1 MDIIDILL
9 AKKLTPQEQ
18 VETYAKKAEAAV
30 KDAQSAISD
39 AQLAI
44 DAVDDIRAE
53 TEQMNTDSQQTL
65 ANANQALEDTNSAL
79 ANVQQAIENI
89 DAAVLETAQE
99 ELVNIADNEV
109 DKLAFALTTAN
120 SSAAI
125 DKALKITYPNGA
137 ERLVNSVVKYYKTT
151 GNNEDGTMTQKA
163 ITQAISKGGGG
174 SSSITIQGAPGSV
187 IILGADGKLIASENI
202 SESNIIEA
210 LIKSGSYSTAHALGL
225 SIDYENKSFERSQ
238 EASGLIAGS
247 GFNKY
252 KMYGGRKRC
261 LVNNDGKIIAFYGDV
276 NYNDSKDSG
285 YQTMVYQPKFYYSR
299 VPLKLDKTTVGS
311 IIRNETLMISEEPQ
325 QGFKLHPLFINELG
339 EELDYVLLPA
349 YDGSVETNDSDSYTD
364 NAIANFSKAKLS
376 SVVGAKPIGGLNNNL
391 TTVSAEQLAQNR
403 GPRWHITNMQVES
416 ANQMLEMIEF
426 GTMNGQTALE
436 AGIGNIP
443 NNATANCSATT
454 GSTSSLGND
463 SGAAASTSFTIAGKT
478 TTYSEPGRRAISYR
492 GMENP
497 WGNMWRIVGGITLWG
512 DGYTKGGVPYICRD
526 FNYSLYDVTNYDSA
540 GFCLPSVQDW
550 ITAMGYGGE
559 EFDWVYLPAEC
570 SVSGNSALPVGDNIW
585 LTAGLNGLNM
595 VVAGGSWSFNVNNG
609 PFYYGCD
616 NHPNQTARSYN
627 ARIMLIPHLD
637 DAAYAYNVSLWESKI
652 GG

>member
-30 KDAQSAISD
+30 RDAQTAISD

-53 TEQMNTDSQQTL
+53 TEQMNSDSQQAL
-65 ANANQALEDTNSAL
+65 ENANKALTDTNNALEA
-79 ANVQQAIENI
+79 VQEAIDNI
-89 DAAVLETAQE
+89 DTTILETAKE
-99 ELVNIADNEV
+99 ELVDIADDEI
-109 DKLAFALTTAN
+109 DKLALALTITN
-120 SSAAI
+120 SSTAI
-125 DKALKITYPNGA
+125 DKTLKITYPNGA
-137 ERLVNSVVKYYKTT
+137 ERLINSIVKYYKTT

-163 ITQAISKGGGG
+163 ITEAIRKGGGG
-174 SSSITIQGAPGSV
+174 SIAIEGKPGSI
-187 IILGADGKLIASENI
+187 IILGSDGKLIASDTVL
-202 SESNIIEA
+202 ESDIIEA
-210 LIKSGSYSTAHALGL
+210 LIKSGSYNSAHALGL
-225 SIDYENKSFERSQ
+225 KIDYENKAFERTQ
-238 EASGLIAGS
+238 EAIGLSIGS

-261 LVNNDGKIIAFYGDV
+261 LVDNDGKIIAFYGDPT
-276 NYNDSKDSG
+276 YNDSKDSG

-299 VPLKLDKTTVGS
+299 VPMKLESAIVGFM
-311 IIRNETLMISEEPQ
+311 IRSEVLMISEEPQ

-349 YDGSVETNDSDSYTD
+349 YDGSVETNDDNSYTD
-364 NAIANFSKAKLS
+364 NAIANFSTAKLS
-376 SVVGAKPIGGLNNNL
+376 SVAGAKPISGLNNDL
-391 TTVSAEQLAQNR
+391 TPVMAEQLAQNR
-403 GPRWHITNMQVES
+403 GASWHITNMQAES

-426 GTMNGQTALE
+426 GMMNGQTALE
-436 AGIGNIP
+436 SGIGNVP

-454 GSTSSLGND
+454 GSTSSLGNN
-463 SGAAASTSFTIAGKT
+463 SGAATSTSFTIAGKT
-478 TTYSEPGRRAISYR
+478 TTYYDPGRRAISYR

-497 WGNMWRIVGGITLWG
+497 WGNIWRMVGGINLWG
-512 DGYTKGGVPYICRD
+512 DGYAKGGVPYICRD
-526 FNYSLYDVTNYDSA
+526 FNYSLYDVTNYDSV

-550 ITAMGYGGE
+550 ISAMGYGGE

-570 SVSGNSALPVGDNIW
+570 SPAGNSALPVGDNAW
-585 LTAGLNGLNM
+585 LSADLNGINM
-595 VVAGGSWSFNVNNG
+595 IVAGGSWAFDVSNG

-616 NHPNQTARSYN
+616 KHPTQTARSYS
-627 ARIMLIPHLD
+627 ARLMLVPHLND
-637 DAAYAYNVSLWESKI
+637 QFYSYNVSLWKNKI